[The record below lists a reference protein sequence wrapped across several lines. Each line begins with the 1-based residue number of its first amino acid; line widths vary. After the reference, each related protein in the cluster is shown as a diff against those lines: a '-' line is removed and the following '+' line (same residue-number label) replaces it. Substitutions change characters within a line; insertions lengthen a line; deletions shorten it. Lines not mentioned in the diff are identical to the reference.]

1 MLAMAC
7 ATLVYGSISDRLGRL
22 PALLG
27 GLALFVLGAGIAAMA
42 TSITI
47 LLIGR
52 VLQGAGAACGLV
64 LARAILRDVYG
75 QDQLGKRIAY
85 LTTAYVL
92 GPLMAPPLGGLLTD
106 VFGWQSI
113 LVLPAAFG
121 LVSIIAALLFIG
133 ETSRPQIDA
142 RLSLISGYSGLF
154 RTPLFMLFALNPA
167 FGSAAFFSLA
177 TAAAYLTIE
186 VLGRSSSEFG
196 LLFMFGPVG
205 YMMGNFLSG
214 RLSDRLSG
222 QFLIVS
228 GSIVALL
235 GGILLI
241 GLIAG
246 FGLTP
251 LGLFI
256 PFSVLAL
263 GQGLSIPQAQASAI
277 ALEPALTG
285 TASGIV
291 VFLQLLFAAVF
302 PQLVATLWGGT
313 LWPMAIVVGT
323 MALLS
328 ALCGVGAV
336 MLARRSTGGT

>member
-1 MLAMAC
+1 MLPD
-7 ATLVYGSISDRLGRL
+7 IQILGNTKSW
-22 PALLG
+22 PD
-27 GLALFVLGAGIAAMA
+27 FVEAITPLRQDERGAI
-42 TSITI
+42 
-47 LLIGR
+47 R
-52 VLQGAGAACGLV
+52 
-64 LARAILRDVYG
+64 R
-75 QDQLGKRIAY
+75 GKRLICDRAKK
-85 LTTAYVL
+85 LHLAIPV
-92 GPLMAPPLGGLLTD
+92 PTD
-106 VFGWQSI
+106 
-113 LVLPAAFG
+113 
-121 LVSIIAALLFIG
+121 
-133 ETSRPQIDA
+133 
-142 RLSLISGYSGLF
+142 
-154 RTPLFMLFALNPA
+154 
-167 FGSAAFFSLA
+167 
-177 TAAAYLTIE
+177 
-186 VLGRSSSEFG
+186 SSSKSIA
-196 LLFMFGPVG
+196 VIC
-205 YMMGNFLSG
+205 
-214 RLSDRLSG
+214 
-222 QFLIVS
+222 IVS

-241 GLIAG
+241 GLIAR

-313 LWPMAIVVGT
+313 LWPMASVVGT